1 MFSRIITRNYRSYTK
16 GSSWFNYKLDAD
28 VNYTVGWT
36 TLALINANLA
46 KNDDRD
52 SLSVFG
58 CSLIAG
64 PIVTA
69 YLALTDKNS
78 LKLKWHS
85 DKETLRVEWNTDL
98 NNDKQKDSDK
108 KRD

>member
-1 MFSRIITRNYRSYTK
+1 MFSRIATRNYRSYTK
-16 GSSWFNYKLDAD
+16 GSSLFNYKLEDRS

-36 TLALINANLA
+36 TLALINANIA

-58 CSLIAG
+58 CSLISG

-85 DKETLRVEWNTDL
+85 DKETLRVEWN
-98 NNDKQKDSDK
+98 KQKDSDK
-108 KRD
+108 KQD